1 MAPTSTRSRARP
13 TRPVLVLML
22 VLALALPA
30 APAPAA
36 DPLLMFMLGFAKN
49 LIESAIEANAA
60 KPAAPAAIV
69 VAPAPLPKAP
79 SQMDAADLRA
89 LVDESF
95 GYLSAA
101 QRDELLAGLD
111 KALSDPANAPY
122 RNAILAQFVSVARQV
137 SLAQQQLDRLS
148 PEDKQAL
155 AQRFARNYRTLT
167 PEYQQALSQQLRA
180 RALPLP
186 ADLNDMM
193 LSALASAQ

>member
-1 MAPTSTRSRARP
+1 MAPISTRRRAWLS
-13 TRPVLVLML
+13 RPVLALML
-22 VLALALPA
+22 VLVLAFPA

-49 LIESAIEANAA
+49 LLESAIEANAA
-60 KPAAPAAIV
+60 KPAPAMIV
-69 VAPAPLPKAP
+69 AAPAPLPKAP
-79 SQMDAADLRA
+79 AHMDAADLRA

-95 GYLSAA
+95 GYLSSA
-101 QRDELLAGLD
+101 QRAELLAGLH

-122 RNAILAQFVSVARQV
+122 RDAILAQFVGVARQV
-137 SLAQQQLDRLS
+137 SFAHQQLERLS

-155 AQRFARNYRTLT
+155 AQRFARNYRTLA